1 MRYKPSNPRKY
12 LISRLRE
19 ELKISP
25 EAERS
30 RAQKFT
36 SPGVMNVPAHHLIRL
51 SESTRSITAL
61 IVPKDTIN
69 AIIEETLEL
78 LKCDRVSIFIYDP
91 KIKMLVLTASNM
103 EKPIRVNPG
112 QGIAGHVFTSGE
124 TVNIP
129 DCYADSRF
137 DPSFDQKTGYRTNSM
152 VVMPIQGFNLDDDT
166 KSGFQVLGV
175 LQAINK
181 LDGQGTNASDGF
193 TDVDELMMGHLTQHA
208 GIALQNS
215 EIYREAISA
224 SERANGLLHLI
235 QSMSQDLGSQSL
247 ILMITMHA
255 NELVQ
260 ADRST
265 VFLVD
270 EARGQLWSV
279 ASDSGKEIRIPR
291 SAGSRNNSIQISK
304 FLKI

>member
-1 MRYKPSNPRKY
+1 
-12 LISRLRE
+12 
-19 ELKISP
+19 
-25 EAERS
+25 
-30 RAQKFT
+30 
-36 SPGVMNVPAHHLIRL
+36 
-51 SESTRSITAL
+51 
-61 IVPKDTIN
+61 
-69 AIIEETLEL
+69 
-78 LKCDRVSIFIYDP
+78 
-91 KIKMLVLTASNM
+91 M

-112 QGIAGHVFTSGE
+112 QGIAGHVFQTGE

-137 DPSFDQKTGYRTNSM
+137 DPSFDQRTGYRTNSM
-152 VVMPIQGFNLDDDT
+152 VVMPIQGFNLDDESKT
-166 KSGFQVLGV
+166 GFQVLGV

-181 LDGQGTNASDGF
+181 LDGEKNHSTNGF

-235 QSMSQDLGSQSL
+235 QSMSQDLGSQSM

-270 EARGQLWSV
+270 EARNQLWSV

-291 SAGSRNNSIQISK
+291 TAGSIQNC
-304 FLKI
+304 F